1 MANSLPFNA
10 VAVDGEYD
18 RVYKAED
25 WAWYF
30 ATFIA
35 NGIFPKPSDG
45 LQVVA
50 YSGMEIR
57 VNAGYAFINGYA
69 FRNPATL
76 SVTLDTAEGA
86 LNRVDRVVVRWDL
99 PQRDM
104 YIAVLKGTPSAK
116 PTATAVTRTTEIWE
130 LALADI
136 YVGKGVT
143 RIQTQNI
150 TDQRFN
156 SAVCGIVT
164 GTVEEIDASVLTK
177 QFTDFFNTYSAAVLD
192 EFSAYKQSMEKYLT
206 EIAGVYDSYVSKT
219 EGLFA
224 QYESQFNERYSS
236 FESTLDNWDN
246 PYVYNTSAHTWDEF
260 KRKISG
266 QAETPQGGNEK
277 TIWNFLTGK
286 GLNAYAVAGI
296 MGNLYAESG
305 LMPNNLQN
313 AYNNKLGKTDA
324 EYTAAVDNGSYG
336 NFVKDSAGYGLAQWT
351 YWSRKQ
357 ALFNHAKQAGV
368 SIADLNM
375 QLGFLWEELQG
386 YTAVMDALKKAGSV
400 RAASDAVLTGYEKPA
415 DQSETVKKKRAEYGE
430 RYYKKYAAGNG
441 TKYYRVRKS
450 WTDAASQLGAF
461 TSLENAKSA
470 CKAGY
475 TVYDD
480 NGKAVYTAAGQQASA
495 GVPFSVQVDILD
507 LNIRTGAGTNYAK
520 TGETTGKGVFTI
532 VEVKA
537 GQGASVGWGRLK
549 SGAGWISLD
558 YATRLA

>member
-192 EFSAYKQSMEKYLT
+192 EFSAYKQNMEKYLA

-236 FESTLDNWDN
+236 FENTLDNWDKELLSAYTDFMAKIKLFQSDAEN
-246 PYVYNTSAHTWDEF
+246 EFNTWF
-260 KRKISG
+260 
-266 QAETPQGGNEK
+266 
-277 TIWNFLTGK
+277 
-286 GLNAYAVAGI
+286 
-296 MGNLYAESG
+296 ESIKD
-305 LMPNNLQN
+305 
-313 AYNNKLGKTDA
+313 KLGEDIAGRNRRYAGRTDRR
-324 EYTAAVDNGSYG
+324 G
-336 NFVKDSAGYGLAQWT
+336 KDQKIAGYGAAAYLQPLAALIAGGNWNNGANCGARAVNCNNYPWNVNTNIGARGACDLVRTLQAQSST
-351 YWSRKQ
+351 EYWQGLRK
-357 ALFNHAKQAGV
+357 G
-368 SIADLNM
+368 
-375 QLGFLWEELQG
+375 
-386 YTAVMDALKKAGSV
+386 
-400 RAASDAVLTGYEKPA
+400 
-415 DQSETVKKKRAEYGE
+415 
-430 RYYKKYAAGNG
+430 
-441 TKYYRVRKS
+441 
-450 WTDAASQLGAF
+450 
-461 TSLENAKSA
+461 
-470 CKAGY
+470 
-475 TVYDD
+475 
-480 NGKAVYTAAGQQASA
+480 
-495 GVPFSVQVDILD
+495 
-507 LNIRTGAGTNYAK
+507 
-520 TGETTGKGVFTI
+520 
-532 VEVKA
+532 
-537 GQGASVGWGRLK
+537 
-549 SGAGWISLD
+549 
-558 YATRLA
+558 

>member
-156 SAVCGIVT
+156 SAVCGIVSVAWGWDKKSPLNT
-164 GTVEEIDASVLTK
+164 GEKSYDVGNIYQYYA
-177 QFTDFFNTYSAAVLD
+177 YSLAAL
-192 EFSAYKQSMEKYLT
+192 
-206 EIAGVYDSYVSKT
+206 
-219 EGLFA
+219 
-224 QYESQFNERYSS
+224 
-236 FESTLDNWDN
+236 
-246 PYVYNTSAHTWDEF
+246 
-260 KRKISG
+260 
-266 QAETPQGGNEK
+266 
-277 TIWNFLTGK
+277 
-286 GLNAYAVAGI
+286 VAG
-296 MGNLYAESG
+296 
-305 LMPNNLQN
+305 
-313 AYNNKLGKTDA
+313 
-324 EYTAAVDNGSYG
+324 
-336 NFVKDSAGYGLAQWT
+336 GYWP
-351 YWSRKQ
+351 R
-357 ALFNHAKQAGV
+357 
-368 SIADLNM
+368 
-375 QLGFLWEELQG
+375 
-386 YTAVMDALKKAGSV
+386 
-400 RAASDAVLTGYEKPA
+400 
-415 DQSETVKKKRAEYGE
+415 
-430 RYYKKYAAGNG
+430 
-441 TKYYRVRKS
+441 
-450 WTDAASQLGAF
+450 
-461 TSLENAKSA
+461 
-470 CKAGY
+470 
-475 TVYDD
+475 
-480 NGKAVYTAAGQQASA
+480 
-495 GVPFSVQVDILD
+495 
-507 LNIRTGAGTNYAK
+507 GAGCGARAVSCGNYPWNVI
-520 TGETTGKGVFTI
+520 T
-532 VEVKA
+532 
-537 GQGASVGWGRLK
+537 SVGAR
-549 SGAGWISLD
+549 GACDSL
-558 YATRLA
+558 

>member
-1 MANSLPFNA
+1 MELRVFDKTVQPLGAIDELASLLWHTKYFDVGTFSLLAPITDNNSRLLVEGNLITKHDGKKEVKTADGGVWRRAAQITYVHITKDENGLEQLEAQGYMLSWWLNKRCIYPQIVATGTNQYLINLMVKNNCGSEAGTKRRFPLLA
-10 VAVDGEYD
+10 FLAQETIDGVAVEYANE
-18 RVYKAED
+18 VYAQLGQEVKAR
-25 WAWYF
+25 A
-30 ATFIA
+30 
-35 NGIFPKPSDG
+35 
-45 LQVVA
+45 Q
-50 YSGMEIR
+50 
-57 VNAGYAFINGYA
+57 AGKLGY
-69 FRNPATL
+69 
-76 SVTLDTAEGA
+76 
-86 LNRVDRVVVRWDL
+86 
-99 PQRDM
+99 
-104 YIAVLKGTPSAK
+104 
-116 PTATAVTRTTEIWE
+116 
-130 LALADI
+130 DI
-136 YVGKGVT
+136 
-143 RIQTQNI
+143 
-150 TDQRFN
+150 
-156 SAVCGIVT
+156 
-164 GTVEEIDASVLTK
+164 L
-177 QFTDFFNTYSAAVLD
+177 L
-192 EFSAYKQSMEKYLT
+192 
-206 EIAGVYDSYVSKT
+206 
-219 EGLFA
+219 
-224 QYESQFNERYSS
+224 
-236 FESTLDNWDN
+236 
-246 PYVYNTSAHTWDEF
+246 
-260 KRKISG
+260 
-266 QAETPQGGNEK
+266 
-277 TIWNFLTGK
+277 
-286 GLNAYAVAGI
+286 
-296 MGNLYAESG
+296 
-305 LMPNNLQN
+305 
-313 AYNNKLGKTDA
+313 NNKLGKTDA

-357 ALFNHAKQAGV
+357 ALLNHAKQAGV

-415 DQSETVKKKRAEYGE
+415 DQSETVKKKRAKYGE
-430 RYYKKYAAGNG
+430 GYYKKYAAGNG